1 MRPCKKTFLLL
12 VGLISVSM
20 NKLDMALE
28 EAVEAV
34 DEQSKKIKQSV
45 KTNIKGDIK

>member
-12 VGLISVSM
+12 VGLIAISM
-20 NKLDMALE
+20 DKIDVALE

-34 DEQSKKIKQSV
+34 DKQSKKIKQSA
-45 KTNIKGDIK
+45 KKETNQ